1 MSDDTGLADGG
12 GGPQRIEGWLMTWG
26 RSTFFHYLKS
36 SLKLKRFSDSRL
48 YM

>member
-26 RSTFFHYLKS
+26 RSTFF
-36 SLKLKRFSDSRL
+36 SLFKILFKT
-48 YM
+48 